1 MHDFPPQ
8 VPDMAG
14 PDVRAH
20 TTPTRRARAVV
31 RWRLPRRD
39 FSRPE
44 TRSGVRFLAWL
55 LWQQLPLLLLSS
67 FLSVIEWLPG
77 SVGPYLVG
85 KIVDE
90 GIIPGDLATVG
101 RLSLIM
107 FGLVVIGIG
116 ASVLGHTFVVR
127 TWLVAMYGSMKLVTR
142 KATQM
147 GHVLPQRTPTGEVLS
162 VSASD
167 SDEFGAL
174 TEIVS
179 RFVGALIAYLV
190 IAGLVLSTSV
200 KLGIVVL
207 LTAPLIVLFAMPLLR
222 PLQRREEIDR
232 SRTSDL
238 TSMATDIV
246 GGLRIL
252 RGIGGERTFARNYA
266 EQSQYTRQAAVSA
279 GVWQAAV
286 EATGV
291 LFSGLFLVALTWL
304 GAGEVVTGS
313 LSVGQLISFF
323 GYAIFMVWPIQTFFE
338 LAQKWV
344 RCVVSARKT
353 VAVLDQ
359 QPPWQAPRQP
369 LTLPDHA
376 ELHDQESGF
385 VAEPGAFTIIVS
397 AVPDDSAA
405 LADRLGRYLPADHE
419 PVSLDVTNALK
430 GRAARR
436 ARKQQRA
443 ERARR
448 AEQDRLL
455 AGQKWGVSLGTV
467 DLADVGI
474 DQVRERIVV
483 SDTASQVFAGTLQS
497 AIDPHGR
504 LSLAEAET
512 MLHVAAAEDVFA
524 GSLGGWQGRIDERG
538 RGLSGGQRQRVVLAR
553 VLGLDPQILILVDP
567 TSAVDAHTEALIAE
581 RLVAH
586 RRGKTTIVATVSPL
600 LLHHADR
607 VAFLVNRRMVAQGT
621 HEELLRTNR
630 DYRRTVARALDET
643 PQSGAARA
651 TDARSAESSGAAR
664 ATDARSA
671 EAGDCDD

>member
-1 MHDFPPQ
+1 MPWRLENRWRASAPQPYAEFVMHDFPPL
-8 VPDMAG
+8 VPDLAG
-14 PDVRAH
+14 PEARAH
-20 TTPTRRARAVV
+20 TTPTRRGRAVV
-31 RWRLPRRD
+31 RWRLPSRD
-39 FSRPE
+39 FSQPN
-44 TRSGVRFLAWL
+44 TRSGVRFLGWL
-55 LWQQLPLLLLSS
+55 LWQQLPVLLLSS
-67 FLSVIEWLPG
+67 LISVIEWLPG

-85 KIVDE
+85 KIVDD

-107 FGLVVIGIG
+107 FGLVIIGII
-116 ASVLGHTFVVR
+116 ASVLGHTVVVR

-174 TEIVS
+174 TEVVS

-190 IAGLVLSTSV
+190 IAGLVLSTSL

-207 LTAPLIVLFAMPLLR
+207 VTAPLIVLFALPLLR
-222 PLQRREEIDR
+222 PLQRREEIER
-232 SRTSDL
+232 NRTSDL

-252 RGIGGERTFARNYA
+252 RGIGGEQTFARNYSG
-266 EQSQYTRQAAVSA
+266 QSQYTRLAAVSA
-279 GVWQAAV
+279 GVWQGAID
-286 EATGV
+286 ATSV
-291 LFSGLFLVALTWL
+291 LFSGLFLVALTWI
-304 GAGEVVTGS
+304 GAREVVAGD

-344 RCVVSARKT
+344 RSVVSARKA

-376 ELHDQESGF
+376 VLHDQESEF
-385 VAEPGAFTIIVS
+385 TAEPGEFTIIVS
-397 AVPDDSAA
+397 ALPDDSAA

-419 PVSLDVTNALK
+419 PVGLDVADGLK

-443 ERARR
+443 ERARL
-448 AEQDRLL
+448 AERDRQL

-467 DLADVGI
+467 DLADVPI
-474 DQVRERIVV
+474 DQVRNRIVV
-483 SDTASQVFAGTLQS
+483 SDTASQVFAGTLQT
-497 AIDPHGR
+497 AIDPHGC

-512 MLHVAAAEDVFA
+512 VLRVAAAEDVFA
-524 GSLGGWQGRIDERG
+524 GSHGGWQGRIDERG

-607 VAFLVNRRMVAQGT
+607 VAFLVNKRIAAYGT
-621 HEELLRTNR
+621 HEELLQTNAN
-630 DYRRTVARALDET
+630 YRRTVARALDE
-643 PQSGAARA
+643 PVE
-651 TDARSAESSGAAR
+651 DFDE
-664 ATDARSA
+664 
-671 EAGDCDD
+671 

>member
-1 MHDFPPQ
+1 
-8 VPDMAG
+8 
-14 PDVRAH
+14 
-20 TTPTRRARAVV
+20 
-31 RWRLPRRD
+31 
-39 FSRPE
+39 
-44 TRSGVRFLAWL
+44 
-55 LWQQLPLLLLSS
+55 
-67 FLSVIEWLPG
+67 
-77 SVGPYLVG
+77 
-85 KIVDE
+85 
-90 GIIPGDLATVG
+90 
-101 RLSLIM
+101 
-107 FGLVVIGIG
+107 
-116 ASVLGHTFVVR
+116 
-127 TWLVAMYGSMKLVTR
+127 MKLVTR

-147 GHVLPQRTPTGEVLS
+147 GHVLPQRSPTGEVLS

-238 TSMATDIV
+238 TSLATDIV

-266 EQSQYTRQAAVSA
+266 AQSQYTRQAAVSA

-304 GAGEVVTGS
+304 GAGEVVAGD

-344 RCVVSARKT
+344 RSVVSARKT

-359 QPPWQAPRQP
+359 QPPWQPPRQP
-369 LTLPDHA
+369 LTLPDNA
-376 ELHDQESGF
+376 VLHDQESGF
-385 VAEPGAFTIIVS
+385 VAEPGEFTIIVS
-397 AVPDDSAA
+397 ALPDDSAA

-419 PVSLDVTNALK
+419 PVSLDATDGLK
-430 GRAARR
+430 GRAARQR
-436 ARKQQRA
+436 RKQQRA
-443 ERARR
+443 ERARLAQR
-448 AEQDRLL
+448 DQQL

-512 MLHVAAAEDVFA
+512 MLRVAAAEDVFA
-524 GSLGGWQGRIDERG
+524 GSHGGWQGRIDERG

-553 VLGLDPQILILVDP
+553 VLGLDSQILILVDP

-607 VAFLVNRRMVAQGT
+607 VAFLVNQRIVASGT
-621 HEELLRTNR
+621 HEELLQTNPS
-630 DYRRTVARALDET
+630 YRRTVARSLDEA
-643 PQSGAARA
+643 PAPGPPP
-651 TDARSAESSGAAR
+651 

-671 EAGDCDD
+671 EAED

>member
-1 MHDFPPQ
+1 M
-8 VPDMAG
+8 
-14 PDVRAH
+14 
-20 TTPTRRARAVV
+20 
-31 RWRLPRRD
+31 
-39 FSRPE
+39 
-44 TRSGVRFLAWL
+44 

-67 FLSVIEWLPG
+67 LISVIEWLPG

-107 FGLVVIGIG
+107 FGLVVIGII
-116 ASVLGHTFVVR
+116 ASVLGHTLVVR

-207 LTAPLIVLFAMPLLR
+207 VTAPLIVLFAMPLLR

-232 SRTSDL
+232 TRTSDL

-252 RGIGGERTFARNYA
+252 RGIGGEQTFARNYA

-304 GAGEVVTGS
+304 GAREVVAGD

-344 RCVVSARKT
+344 RSVVSARKT

-359 QPPWQAPRQP
+359 QPPWQAPR
-369 LTLPDHA
+369 A
-376 ELHDQESGF
+376 
-385 VAEPGAFTIIVS
+385 
-397 AVPDDSAA
+397 
-405 LADRLGRYLPADHE
+405 
-419 PVSLDVTNALK
+419 
-430 GRAARR
+430 
-436 ARKQQRA
+436 
-443 ERARR
+443 
-448 AEQDRLL
+448 
-455 AGQKWGVSLGTV
+455 
-467 DLADVGI
+467 
-474 DQVRERIVV
+474 
-483 SDTASQVFAGTLQS
+483 
-497 AIDPHGR
+497 
-504 LSLAEAET
+504 
-512 MLHVAAAEDVFA
+512 
-524 GSLGGWQGRIDERG
+524 
-538 RGLSGGQRQRVVLAR
+538 
-553 VLGLDPQILILVDP
+553 
-567 TSAVDAHTEALIAE
+567 AVD
-581 RLVAH
+581 VA
-586 RRGKTTIVATVSPL
+586 
-600 LLHHADR
+600 
-607 VAFLVNRRMVAQGT
+607 
-621 HEELLRTNR
+621 
-630 DYRRTVARALDET
+630 
-643 PQSGAARA
+643 
-651 TDARSAESSGAAR
+651 
-664 ATDARSA
+664 
-671 EAGDCDD
+671 